1 MASEAKIGLLLG
13 LVIIFV
19 IAFVLNELPRFGEV
33 ADSKPSG
40 GSAADREPGIGA
52 LARDH
57 IDTNR
62 TAEPTG
68 RETDTPPSDPDHE
81 QSEIVHA
88 PLPAAPPAAPEPA
101 TYEAPA
107 VEAVR
112 QTLSAVYYT
121 VAEGD
126 NLADIAKKF
135 YGAIDGNRK
144 MNVLR
149 IFEANR
155 QSLESPHEILVGQR
169 LVIPPLRAS
178 EPDEVEIAG
187 IFTSS
192 MFEKVKSIGMRH
204 LSADSRKPEKS
215 RRYVVRQGDN
225 LWRVAAAQLGDASRY
240 REISRLNAGN
250 LKDEDRLTVGM
261 HLNLPAQ

>member
-33 ADSKPSG
+33 ADNGPSG
-40 GSAADREPGIGA
+40 GSEADNSPGIGA
-52 LARDH
+52 LERDH
-57 IDTNR
+57 IETNK
-62 TAEPTG
+62 AMEPTG
-68 RETDTPPSDPDHE
+68 RKTDPPPSEPDHK
-81 QSEIVHA
+81 QSEIA
-88 PLPAAPPAAPEPA
+88 RIPLPAAPAVPEPP
-101 TYEAPA
+101 TGQTQA
-107 VEAVR
+107 VESAR

-135 YGAIDGNRK
+135 YGPFEGNRRI
-144 MNVLR
+144 NVLR
-149 IFEANR
+149 IFEANH
-155 QSLESPHEILVGQR
+155 QLLASPHEILVGQR

-178 EPDEVEIAG
+178 EPDGVEIAR
-187 IFTSS
+187 IFPSS
-192 MFEKVKSIGMRH
+192 MFDKVKSIGMRH
-204 LSADSRKPEKS
+204 LSADNHKPLKS

-225 LWRVAAAQLGDASRY
+225 LWRVASAQLGDGSRY
-240 REISRLNAGN
+240 REISRLNAGT